1 MEDIIHVKGF
11 IPKTAADAAFD
22 TLLKE
27 VEWHNVLNND
37 EGVPVK
43 INRKMAYMYDEP
55 VNYRYARLNLPG
67 TTWNT
72 TAAAIKQ
79 YMIANIPFLSKDE
92 KLFEFNSVLLNLY
105 ETGKDEI
112 RWHSDKE
119 TQLGEKPVIA
129 CINLGAGRK
138 FSFMKK
144 GKTPAEREIVEFFVE
159 HGDLLMMMEDCQD
172 NWLHAILRDKSVTEP
187 RISLTFRL
195 VHKNV

>member
-1 MEDIIHVKGF
+1 MKN
-11 IPKTAADAAFD
+11 
-22 TLLKE
+22 
-27 VEWHNVLNND
+27 VEWHNELKND

-67 TTWNT
+67 TTWNS
-72 TAAAIKQ
+72 TAEGIKS
-79 YMIANIPFLSKDE
+79 YLISNIPFLNKDE

-144 GKTPAEREIVEFFVE
+144 GKTPEEREIVEFFVE
-159 HGDLLMMMEDCQD
+159 HGDLLMMMEDCQE
-172 NWLHAILRDKSVTEP
+172 NWLHAILKDKTVTEP

-195 VHKNV
+195 VNKNI

>member
-37 EGVPVK
+37 EGAPVK